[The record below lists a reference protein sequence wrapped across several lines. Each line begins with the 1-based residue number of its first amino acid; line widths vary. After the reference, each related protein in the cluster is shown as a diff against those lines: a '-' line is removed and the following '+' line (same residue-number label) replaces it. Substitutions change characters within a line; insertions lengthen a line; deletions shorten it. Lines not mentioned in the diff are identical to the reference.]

1 MNGPPYPP
9 RIPLACLP
17 TPLEPLPR
25 LSAALHVRV
34 SIKRDDCT
42 GAVETG
48 NKVRKLEFLAAR
60 AQAEGCDTLITC
72 GGVQS
77 NHCRATAAVG
87 ARLGFR
93 VVLVLRGTV
102 PAEPSGNYFL
112 DRVLGAECVFI
123 TAAQWADRAARMAA
137 QAARV
142 AAAGGRALVIPEGG
156 SDATGAW
163 GYVRG
168 MDELLGQLAA
178 TGDRMDVLVHAA
190 GSGGTTAG
198 LALGAT
204 WCGWRGTLLAVP
216 VCDDGAYFDG
226 VVARIAADLR
236 AAGIDAQPAPVAY
249 AEAYKGHAYGVPY
262 PEEMEWVR
270 RLAREE
276 GIVCDPVYT
285 GKALAGLCGEALAG
299 RFARDAHVV
308 FLHTGGIFG
317 ALAQPEAYL
326 TLTP

>member
-102 PAEPSGNYFL
+102 PAEPSGRGHELFDL
-112 DRVLGAECVFI
+112 RGREVLPGPTLAVRDPAWRGGVNFPVYGA
-123 TAAQWADRAARMAA
+123 
-137 QAARV
+137 
-142 AAAGGRALVIPEGG
+142 
-156 SDATGAW
+156 S
-163 GYVRG
+163 
-168 MDELLGQLAA
+168 
-178 TGDRMDVLVHAA
+178 
-190 GSGGTTAG
+190 G
-198 LALGAT
+198 LA
-204 WCGWRGTLLAVP
+204 
-216 VCDDGAYFDG
+216 
-226 VVARIAADLR
+226 
-236 AAGIDAQPAPVAY
+236 
-249 AEAYKGHAYGVPY
+249 GHGP
-262 PEEMEWVR
+262 
-270 RLAREE
+270 
-276 GIVCDPVYT
+276 
-285 GKALAGLCGEALAG
+285 
-299 RFARDAHVV
+299 
-308 FLHTGGIFG
+308 
-317 ALAQPEAYL
+317 
-326 TLTP
+326 